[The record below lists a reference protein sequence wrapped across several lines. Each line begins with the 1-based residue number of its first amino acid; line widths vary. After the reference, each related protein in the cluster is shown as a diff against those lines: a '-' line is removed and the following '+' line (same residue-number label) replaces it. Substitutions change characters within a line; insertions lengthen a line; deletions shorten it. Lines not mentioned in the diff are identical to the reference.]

1 MSSTRYQSQICSATV
16 SYILCQNRFLNMVMF
31 QLLVFLSYFYLF
43 DKSLHKQMASLL
55 DEVNKLNVRY
65 KRLESLILTE
75 SGVMALNFLLKTFLV
90 IEGKHFFYF
99 ILTLSASFFL
109 VDYILLDAVFSYL
122 VFFLNYSLFVFDVCT
137 LQCLSRNSY

>member
-1 MSSTRYQSQICSATV
+1 
-16 SYILCQNRFLNMVMF
+16 MVMF
-31 QLLVFLSYFYLF
+31 QLLVFLSYFDLF
-43 DKSLHKQMASLL
+43 DKSLHKQMVSLL

-75 SGVMALNFLLKTFLV
+75 SGVMAFNLLLKAFLV

-99 ILTLSASFFL
+99 ILILSASFFL

-122 VFFLNYSLFVFDVCT
+122 VFF
-137 LQCLSRNSY
+137 

>member
-1 MSSTRYQSQICSATV
+1 MSSTRYQSQICSATL

-43 DKSLHKQMASLL
+43 DKSLHKQMVSLL
-55 DEVNKLNVRY
+55 DIVRY

-75 SGVMALNFLLKTFLV
+75 SGVMAFNLLLKTFLV

-99 ILTLSASFFL
+99 IFILSAFFFL
-109 VDYILLDAVFSYL
+109 VDYILLYAVFSYL
-122 VFFLNYSLFVFDVCT
+122 LFFFELVFVC
-137 LQCLSRNSY
+137 LWCLYVKVSFYKLILTAF

>member
-1 MSSTRYQSQICSATV
+1 
-16 SYILCQNRFLNMVMF
+16 MF

-43 DKSLHKQMASLL
+43 DKSLHKQMVSLL

-75 SGVMALNFLLKTFLV
+75 SGVMAFNLLLKAFLV

-99 ILTLSASFFL
+99 ILIFSSSFFL

-122 VFFLNYSLFVFDVCT
+122 FFFLNYSLFVFDVCT

>member
-1 MSSTRYQSQICSATV
+1 
-16 SYILCQNRFLNMVMF
+16 MF

-43 DKSLHKQMASLL
+43 DKSLHKQMVSLL

-65 KRLESLILTE
+65 KRVESLILTE
-75 SGVMALNFLLKTFLV
+75 SGVMAFNLLLKAFLV

-99 ILTLSASFFL
+99 ILILSASSFL

-122 VFFLNYSLFVFDVCT
+122 FFFLIIL
-137 LQCLSRNSY
+137 CLSLMFVRYSVLLETHIDGILNVHNIY

>member
-1 MSSTRYQSQICSATV
+1 MSSTRYHRQICSATV

-43 DKSLHKQMASLL
+43 DKSLHKQMVSLL
-55 DEVNKLNVRY
+55 DIVRY

-75 SGVMALNFLLKTFLV
+75 SGVMAFNLLLKTFLV

-99 ILTLSASFFL
+99 ILILSASFFL

-122 VFFLNYSLFVFDVCT
+122 LFFFELVFVC
-137 LQCLSRNSY
+137 LWCLYVKVSF